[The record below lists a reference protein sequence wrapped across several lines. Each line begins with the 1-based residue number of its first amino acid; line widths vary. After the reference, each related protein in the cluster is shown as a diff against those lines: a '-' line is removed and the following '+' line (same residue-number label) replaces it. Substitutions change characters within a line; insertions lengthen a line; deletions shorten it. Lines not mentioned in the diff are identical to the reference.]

1 VLRATDG
8 KAFTVKATARTIE
21 LEPRPAS
28 AGQARKVVKRALRGV
43 DPALR
48 DVGVLLTSE
57 LVTNALLYARGSISL
72 RIDETAEGYRISVG
86 DGTASPV
93 GPRQVGLEATS
104 GRGLTLVDRLSGS
117 WGVDVHEPD
126 GKEVWFEVPRST

>member
-1 VLRATDG
+1 MR
-8 KAFTVKATARTIE
+8 ATARTIE
-21 LEPRPAS
+21 LDPRPAS
-28 AGQARKVVKRALRGV
+28 ASQARKAVKRALRGV

-72 RIDETAEGYRISVG
+72 RIDETEDGYRISVG
-86 DGTASPV
+86 DAAPSAVEPKH
-93 GPRQVGLEATS
+93 VGLEATS

-117 WGVDVHEPD
+117 WGVDVHEPE
-126 GKEVWFEVPRST
+126 GKEVWFEVPRAT

>member
-1 VLRATDG
+1 MRA
-8 KAFTVKATARTIE
+8 VARTIE

-28 AGQARKVVKRALRGV
+28 ASQARKAVKRALRNV

-72 RIDETAEGYRISVG
+72 RIDETDGGYRISVG
-86 DGTASPV
+86 
-93 GPRQVGLEATS
+93 
-104 GRGLTLVDRLSGS
+104 LSLI
-117 WGVDVHEPD
+117 HI
-126 GKEVWFEVPRST
+126 

>member
-1 VLRATDG
+1 MRA
-8 KAFTVKATARTIE
+8 VARTIE

-28 AGQARKVVKRALRGV
+28 ASQARKAVKRALRNV

-72 RIDETAEGYRISVG
+72 RIDETDGGYRISVG
-86 DGTASPV
+86 DAAPSPV
-93 GPRQVGLEATS
+93 EPRQVGLEATS

-117 WGVDVHEPD
+117 WGVDVHEPE
-126 GKEVWFEVPRST
+126 GKEVWFEVPRAT